1 MYNVLTI
8 NDRSFYSLPCAEN
21 FVIIQIP
28 NKLYSNYKFSIELKI
43 LSLEITKS
51 YKVIIR

>member
-8 NDRSFYSLPCAEN
+8 NVSSNSLSCTEN
-21 FVIIQIP
+21 LVIIQIP
-28 NKLYSNYKFSIELKI
+28 NKLYSNYNFLIELKI